1 MSQIN
6 TKAHNRC
13 LETETDQIFEY
24 GRKAVIPIG
33 FGWIGNNGNDR
44 EEMNT

>member
-13 LETETDQIFEY
+13 LETDQIFEY
-24 GRKAVIPIG
+24 GKKTVISIG
-33 FGWIGNNGNDR
+33 FGWIVNNGNDR
-44 EEMNT
+44 EEMST